1 MHRDPQYRPK
11 PPGYG
16 SVSKRK
22 QALEAMREYLKYAI
36 MFSRLA
42 LLFSAILVTDY
53 TLPPKKTKEEVLSI
67 KPNEARGYRSS
78 ALALQDG
85 EVINMKQETALQFQ
99 SGTVIALYS
108 SSWFSVPLILE
119 NERTQ
124 FKTRIL
130 GSIYGNFIFLPIVM
144 LLTSLVGTF
153 WWKGIEFRFNLGVV
167 NGVLILLNLIFLQ
180 IHSF

>member
-1 MHRDPQYRPK
+1 
-11 PPGYG
+11 
-16 SVSKRK
+16 
-22 QALEAMREYLKYAI
+22 MREYLKYAI

-108 SSWFSVPLILE
+108 SSWFSVPLMP
-119 NERTQ
+119 
-124 FKTRIL
+124 F
-130 GSIYGNFIFLPIVM
+130 VM